1 MEEKIIE
8 GSILGLNKLGFEGD
22 EHINLDAISA
32 FKYYDD
38 IGEYRKENRL
48 KTSILF
54 NGASKYKNFNI
65 NFNVFK
71 KIYIDYKK
79 KQKREKLILEIKKNN
94 PLMNNSEIK
103 QELKS
108 LTVLLNN

>member
-48 KTSILF
+48 
-54 NGASKYKNFNI
+54 
-65 NFNVFK
+65 
-71 KIYIDYKK
+71 
-79 KQKREKLILEIKKNN
+79 
-94 PLMNNSEIK
+94 
-103 QELKS
+103 
-108 LTVLLNN
+108 